1 MSITR
6 KSKYSVA
13 IADDHV
19 LVRKA
24 LSRLINTFPDYFIL
38 FEASNGEEVVKIINN
53 RELQLP
59 DILILDVNMP
69 GMNGYETATW
79 INNHFPQIKVLAL
92 SMLNDESVIIKMLKS
107 GAKGYIMKNVEPDD
121 LQEAFD
127 SIIKKDFYLPDYI
140 SGKVISGLQK
150 DVLSLNEKIELTP
163 KEKAFLQYLC
173 TELSYKEIAQKM
185 FVSPRTIDDYKSSLC
200 DKLKVKTRVGLV
212 IFGIRYGLIDI
223 NTD

>member
-1 MSITR
+1 MSTTR
-6 KSKYSVA
+6 KAKYSVA

-24 LSRLINTFPDYFIL
+24 LGRLINTFTDYFIL
-38 FEASNGEEVVKIINN
+38 FEASNGEEVIKIINN

-69 GMNGYETATW
+69 GMNGYETAAW

-121 LQEAFD
+121 LKEAFD

-150 DVLSLNEKIELTP
+150 DVLSLSEKIELTP
-163 KEKAFLQYLC
+163 KEKTFLQLLC

>member
-1 MSITR
+1 MSTT
-6 KSKYSVA
+6 KKAKYSVA

-24 LSRLINTFPDYFIL
+24 LGRLINTFNDYFML
-38 FEASNGEEVVKIINN
+38 FEASNGEEVIKIINS
-53 RELQLP
+53 REIQLP

-121 LQEAFD
+121 LRDAFD

-150 DVLSLNEKIELTP
+150 DVLSVSEKIDLTP
-163 KEKAFLQYLC
+163 KEKYFLQLLC

-185 FVSPRTIDDYKSSLC
+185 YVSPRTIDDYKSSLC
-200 DKLKVKTRVGLV
+200 EKLKVKTRVGLV
-212 IFGIRYGLIDI
+212 IFGIKYGLIDI
-223 NTD
+223 SN

>member
-1 MSITR
+1 MSTTR
-6 KSKYSVA
+6 KAKYSVA

-24 LSRLINTFPDYFIL
+24 LGRLINTFSDYFIL

-53 RELQLP
+53 REVQLP

-79 INNHFPQIKVLAL
+79 INNHFPQIRVLAL

-121 LQEAFD
+121 LKEAFD

-150 DVLSLNEKIELTP
+150 DVLSLSEKIELTP
-163 KEKAFLQYLC
+163 KEKAFLQFLC

>member
-6 KSKYSVA
+6 KAKYSVA

-24 LSRLINTFPDYFIL
+24 LGRLINTFTDYFIL
-38 FEASNGEEVVKIINN
+38 FEASNGEEVIKIINN

-121 LQEAFD
+121 LKEAFD

-140 SGKVISGLQK
+140 SGKVISGLQR
-150 DVLSLNEKIELTP
+150 DVLSLSEKIELTP
-163 KEKAFLQYLC
+163 KEKTFLQFLC